1 MRRRIDDAKQ
11 RTLVQS
17 TVEKIPKISRSESMA
32 VMARRG
38 SAGFEANDDEVP
50 SSRSRTRSASL
61 DDKDDAHS
69 QSLLAERLL
78 QRRPQEARAIVQ
90 SKAHEAAADEA
101 PRSKTPM
108 GPKRRASLPRLLQRH
123 MSSDT
128 VASVAQS
135 YKAHS
140 RNNVH
145 LYEMDRSASESS
157 SDESLSFSRLGDSA
171 LLDEVAME
179 LASSATRNSSSGE
192 TTITAEGNFYL
203 KSCGKYGNDDDDDDD
218 DSVQGSIPKTA
229 TLSDANRLDKD
240 DDLCMYMKKF
250 GTSSM

>member
-11 RTLVQS
+11 RIQS
-17 TVEKIPKISRSESMA
+17 TVEKSPKISRSESTR
-32 VMARRG
+32 RRG
-38 SAGFEANDDEVP
+38 SGFEANGYDEVP
-50 SSRSRTRSASL
+50 SSRSRTRRASL
-61 DDKDDAHS
+61 GDKDDAHS
-69 QSLLAERLL
+69 QSRFAEGML
-78 QRRPQEARAIVQ
+78 QRRPQEAPREIVQ
-90 SKAHEAAADEA
+90 SKAHEAAADDA

-203 KSCGKYGNDDDDDDD
+203 KSCGKYGNDDDD
-218 DSVQGSIPKTA
+218 SFQGSIPKTA

-250 GTSSM
+250 SM